1 MRGREKAWPAAGP
14 SPRRSR
20 LHPHS
25 HFPARAR
32 EVTSVV
38 ATRVSTTDHTF
49 LAEEG
54 EEGLVLLRG
63 EQQGPHVG
71 DPPRR
76 RLLLLAGAHGV
87 AGGAGS
93 PGPCPPAS
101 GRALVP
107 PLGDRGGRRGVR
119 GAASRST
126 PPAPGGGGRPRE
138 GGADGGPRGAREAP
152 NSRPAGLWPD
162 GRCPHTPA
170 TALNSQLL
178 LQPSSRGGGSGGGGS
193 RTIQHGSGGGRD
205 HKTQDAGERAGN
217 SAAGRAGEEPPL
229 RTRRRPRR
237 AGPGPRPFRP
247 RRGLRGPT
255 RDCGAGC
262 GIRFQCR
269 PSLAA
274 AQRLRSG
281 AKRRLGS
288 GTELP
293 VPLSQTYTFAK
304 SLCGP
309 KSPPRNGS
317 DFCGAET
324 GCSHRTARRSGM
336 GRPDTEEK

>member
-76 RLLLLAGAHGV
+76 RLLLLLAGAHGV

-138 GGADGGPRGAREAP
+138 GGADGGPRGVREAP

-162 GRCPHTPA
+162 GRCPRTPA

-178 LQPSSRGGGSGGGGS
+178 LQPSSRGSGSGGGGS

-217 SAAGRAGEEPPL
+217 SAAGRAGPG
-229 RTRRRPRR
+229 RNRPSAR
-237 AGPGPRPFRP
+237 AAGLAAPAPGPAPSGR
-247 RRGLRGPT
+247 
-255 RDCGAGC
+255 GAGC
-262 GIRFQCR
+262 AVRRETVVAIAGPASSVARSLR
-269 PSLAA
+269 PSGCCLE
-274 AQRLRSG
+274 RRGRS
-281 AKRRLGS
+281 APAPSCR
-288 GTELP
+288 
-293 VPLSQTYTFAK
+293 
-304 SLCGP
+304 SLCHRRTPLRRVCADPGP
-309 KSPPRNGS
+309 LPGMALISGRGNRMLPPHGQKVWNG
-317 DFCGAET
+317 ET
-324 GCSHRTARRSGM
+324 GH
-336 GRPDTEEK
+336 